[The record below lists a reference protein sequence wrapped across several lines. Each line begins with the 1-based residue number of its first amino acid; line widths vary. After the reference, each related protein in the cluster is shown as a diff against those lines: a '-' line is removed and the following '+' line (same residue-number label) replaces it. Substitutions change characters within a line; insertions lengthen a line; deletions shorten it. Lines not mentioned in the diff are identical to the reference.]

1 MYNILNRNFRIVL
14 PVDLVST
21 VQCNQS
27 ETFYSSIVIIYYFL
41 LTRCSLLIIS
51 YSLQLVVTMGKIVA
65 KLRTK
70 GICFKKS
77 DKMNNKD
84 QEQPSRGVLR
94 KRCSAVNLLHIFK
107 TPFRRN
113 TSGWLLLKDDTNK

>member
-94 KRCSAVNLLHIFK
+94 KRCSENMQQIYSR
-107 TPFRRN
+107 TPMPKCDFN
-113 TSGWLLLKDDTNK
+113 EVVKQLY

>member
-94 KRCSAVNLLHIFK
+94 KRCSENMQQIYSR
-107 TPFRRN
+107 TPMPKCDFNEVVKQRY
-113 TSGWLLLKDDTNK
+113 